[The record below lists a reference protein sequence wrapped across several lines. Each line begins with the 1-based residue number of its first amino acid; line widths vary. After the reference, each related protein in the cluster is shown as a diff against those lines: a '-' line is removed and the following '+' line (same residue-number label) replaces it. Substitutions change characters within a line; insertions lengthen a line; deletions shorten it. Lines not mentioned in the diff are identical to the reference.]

1 MASQSEQASVT
12 DPTMT
17 IGGRMMIDLHK
28 SKSSGGFVRVCR
40 VRVALLGS
48 A

>member
-17 IGGRMMIDLHK
+17 IGGRMMTDLHK
-28 SKSSGGFVRVCR
+28 SKSSGGFVRVCH